1 MYACSSLFVNVARRS
16 GKLFVNSK
24 VEDLP
29 VADVS
34 LFPVTCIS
42 AVSWPKHDGE
52 RERESGELPLGWTA
66 QTGALPLSYTRV
78 LFSEGATPVC

>member
-1 MYACSSLFVNVARRS
+1 MS
-16 GKLFVNSK
+16 
-24 VEDLP
+24 
-29 VADVS
+29 
-34 LFPVTCIS
+34 TCIS
-42 AVSWPKHDGE
+42 KEIFLVGGGSFLTPKHDGE